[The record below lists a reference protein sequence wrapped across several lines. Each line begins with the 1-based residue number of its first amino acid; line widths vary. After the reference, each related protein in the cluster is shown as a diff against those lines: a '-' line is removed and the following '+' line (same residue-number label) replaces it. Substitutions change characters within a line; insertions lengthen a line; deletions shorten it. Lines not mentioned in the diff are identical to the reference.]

1 MKKVWIILAAV
12 LLVVAVAG
20 GIFWFKFTSSPEY
33 ALMQIGKDIEKM
45 GIEGLYPHLTT
56 EGQQMFDNI
65 GKVTDNQIVGALVGL
80 LGLEDDIAIFKENLD
95 NMKWEVEDIMK
106 GENNARV
113 ILDFEYNEEVEG
125 SVEISMIKQEKK
137 WKIDGFEMPQFDK

>member
-12 LLVVAVAG
+12 LLVVAVVG

-45 GIEGLYPHLTT
+45 GIEGLYTHLTA

-106 GENNARV
+106 GENNTRV

-125 SVEISMIKQEKK
+125 SVEISMIKQEKE

>member
-12 LLVVAVAG
+12 LLIVAIVG
-20 GIFWFKFTSSPEY
+20 GIFWFKFTASPEY

-45 GIEGLYPHLTT
+45 GIEGLYTHLTA

-113 ILDFEYNEEVEG
+113 ILDFEYSEEVEG
-125 SVEISMIKQEKK
+125 SVEISMIKQEKE

>member
-1 MKKVWIILAAV
+1 
-12 LLVVAVAG
+12 
-20 GIFWFKFTSSPEY
+20 
-33 ALMQIGKDIEKM
+33 
-45 GIEGLYPHLTT
+45 
-56 EGQQMFDNI
+56 MFDNM

-106 GENNARV
+106 GENNTRV
-113 ILDFEYNEEVEG
+113 ILDFEYNEDVEG
-125 SVEISMIKQEKK
+125 SVEISMIKQEKE

>member
-12 LLVVAVAG
+12 LLIVAIVG
-20 GIFWFKFTSSPEY
+20 GIFWFKFTASPEY

-45 GIEGLYPHLTT
+45 GIEGLYTHLTD

-65 GKVTDNQIVGALVGL
+65 GKVTDNEIVGALVGL

-113 ILDFEYNEEVEG
+113 ILDFEYSEEVEG
-125 SVEISMIKQEKK
+125 SVEISMIKQEKE

>member
-1 MKKVWIILAAV
+1 MKKIWIILAAV
-12 LLVVAVAG
+12 LLVVAVVG

-45 GIEGLYPHLTT
+45 GIEGLYTHLTA

-106 GENNARV
+106 GENNTRV

>member
-1 MKKVWIILAAV
+1 MKPYNTPKT
-12 LLVVAVAG
+12 
-20 GIFWFKFTSSPEY
+20 KKE
-33 ALMQIGKDIEKM
+33 E
-45 GIEGLYPHLTT
+45 E
-56 EGQQMFDNI
+56 QQMFDNI

-106 GENNARV
+106 GENNTRV

-125 SVEISMIKQEKK
+125 SVEISMIKQEKE

>member
-20 GIFWFKFTSSPEY
+20 GIFWFKFTASPEY
-33 ALMQIGKDIEKM
+33 ALMQIGKDIEKQ
-45 GIEGLYPHLTT
+45 GIEGLYTHLTA

-106 GENNARV
+106 GENNTRV

-125 SVEISMIKQEKK
+125 SVEISMIKQEKE

>member
-33 ALMQIGKDIEKM
+33 ALMQIGKDIEKQ
-45 GIEGLYPHLTT
+45 GIEGLYTHLTA

-106 GENNARV
+106 GENNTRV

-125 SVEISMIKQEKK
+125 SVEISMIKQEKE